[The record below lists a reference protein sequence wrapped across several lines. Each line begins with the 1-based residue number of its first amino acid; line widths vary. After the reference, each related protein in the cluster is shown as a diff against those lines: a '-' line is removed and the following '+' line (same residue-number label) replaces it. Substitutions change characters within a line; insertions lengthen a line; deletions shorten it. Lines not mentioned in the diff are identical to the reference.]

1 MSVDRR
7 EQILARLVEIMKTVP
22 GIDNVYRNQGDISDS
37 ARPASRVFDG
47 GESLSD
53 RMLAPQ
59 PSRAGGVM
67 TMNAV
72 NSLQFRLP
80 QFNLGGLVDGFSA
93 AMTPR
98 PLLPA
103 FATGG
108 LVSQPRGGGLHPVT
122 LQMPGGQRVGGVFAT
137 PDAVE
142 SLRRTAMLEQ
152 ISSTGR
158 KSSTT

>member
-59 PSRAGGVM
+59 LSRAGGVM
-67 TMNAV
+67 TMHPV
-72 NSLQFRLP
+72 VTLE
-80 QFNLGGLVDGFSA
+80 LGGKPEEIGSALNAARLKAIKAVLTDAPLAAVAGANGRVNYTGCETSLVPDGKGGIDMLLNFA
-93 AMTPR
+93 IAY
-98 PLLPA
+98 PLLVRE
-103 FATGG
+103 
-108 LVSQPRGGGLHPVT
+108 L
-122 LQMPGGQRVGGVFAT
+122 
-137 PDAVE
+137 
-142 SLRRTAMLEQ
+142 
-152 ISSTGR
+152 
-158 KSSTT
+158 